1 MKINRI
7 FASIAASAVL
17 VSSAS
22 FASVFAASDT
32 VTISA
37 ATKSVTPGESFTFD
51 ISLADIPTTGLNT
64 VEFGV
69 NFDSTLMTISDV
81 ALGKIADTGAA
92 SEENK
97 GLSGL
102 GDTVFNWNVSGNQLC
117 LMWSTGLS
125 DSYWIKSAGTF
136 VTVTAKAK
144 TTEGVSKLEIAPISR
159 VSYPGETS
167 KNTDI
172 IVGYNS
178 SDTVIT
184 NYKNAVTNG
193 AITIAPEENNKY
205 GDVNCDGSITIS
217 DLVLMARYVAEDSE
231 MQPLSAQGLKNA
243 DCVADGKVNSSDITA
258 LARYLAH
265 LIQESELGK

>member
-22 FASVFAASDT
+22 FASVFAADGT
-32 VTISA
+32 VAISA
-37 ATKSVTPGESFTFD
+37 ATKTVTPGESFTFD
-51 ISLADIPTTGLNT
+51 ISLADIPSTGLNT

-81 ALGKIADTGAA
+81 ALGDIANTGAT

-102 GDTVFNWNVSGNQLC
+102 GDTVFKWNVNGNQLC

-125 DSYWIKSAGTF
+125 DSYWIKSKGAF

-144 TTEGVSKLEIAPISR
+144 TTEGVSKLEIVPISR

-167 KNTDI
+167 KNADI
-172 IVGYNS
+172 IVGYNP

-193 AITIAPEENNKY
+193 AITIGSDEDNKY
-205 GDVNCDGSITIS
+205 GDVNCDGSITIA
-217 DLVLMARYVAEDSE
+217 DLVLMARYVAEDVE
-231 MQPLSAQGLKNA
+231 MQALSAQGIKNA
-243 DCVADGKVNSSDITA
+243 DCVLDDKVNSSDITA

-265 LIQESELGK
+265 IIPESDLGK